1 MRLLLLNQY
10 FYPDQ
15 SATAQLLTELSEDL
29 AAHHD
34 VTVVT
39 GRPSYNPTAHVRSR
53 GLISFEHHGR
63 VRVLRAWSTSFDR
76 SSTPGRLTN
85 YGSFLCASLAGVL
98 RADRLHL
105 LHRGVVLRVEEPCL
119 ALVHGEAYRAYLA
132 SVGRFV
138 PGLG

>member
-98 RADRLHL
+98 RADRPDAVMAFTDPPLVGTIGAL
-105 LHRGVVLRVEEPCL
+105 AGRRWKVPLVVVVKDLFPDE
-119 ALVHGEAYRAYLA
+119 
-132 SVGRFV
+132 
-138 PGLG
+138 